1 MEIVNIIVLFFLEIL
16 LLSIETE
23 DLMEGSHSMSNTGL
37 STFGFC
43 CN

>member
-23 DLMEGSHSMSNTGL
+23 DLMEGSHSMSIL
-37 STFGFC
+37 FLILRKF
-43 CN
+43 